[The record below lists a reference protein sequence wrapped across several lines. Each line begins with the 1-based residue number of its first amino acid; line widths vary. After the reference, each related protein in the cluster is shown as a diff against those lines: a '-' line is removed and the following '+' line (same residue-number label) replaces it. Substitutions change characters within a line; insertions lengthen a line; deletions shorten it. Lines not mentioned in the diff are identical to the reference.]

1 MIISDFGRDFL
12 LLALRIGKHNK
23 DYVDYYVGPKELSDK
38 VDREGLVSPKKLLD
52 DCKSLQNK
60 LNIQGYDRKREKYLD
75 KLITS
80 IRTSV
85 EILNGIEIPFMTKFS
100 RLYDIKLKPVNYV
113 DLENLKA
120 DVTEAFGGSE
130 SLEKSLAEIRER
142 QKIPENEIQ
151 KLLNKSFN
159 ITKNRTKELFPDL
172 LPQNEQIEIE
182 LVKDMERKWTL
193 YNQYLGNYCS
203 RIDININYGIYST
216 ALLSSA
222 AHEGYPGH
230 HTEFAVKEERLMKKL
245 NQYEHSI
252 LILNSPKLL
261 ISEGIADMAIN
272 MLYSYHD
279 QSEIILQKF
288 NHNLTKQESIDVLTK
303 QNKVKGKI
311 HLFWYNIAYLTLIE
325 GWDEK
330 RLRQYALGFKFYNE
344 RTINAHIKSLSD
356 HVFSTTFFAYK
367 IGRDLL
373 INKYGE
379 FPSINDFKTL
389 LETPI
394 LPSDLA

>member
-142 QKIPENEIQ
+142 QKIPENEIL

-311 HLFWYNIAYLTLIE
+311 HLFWYNIAYLTL
-325 GWDEK
+325 
-330 RLRQYALGFKFYNE
+330 
-344 RTINAHIKSLSD
+344 
-356 HVFSTTFFAYK
+356 
-367 IGRDLL
+367 
-373 INKYGE
+373 
-379 FPSINDFKTL
+379 
-389 LETPI
+389 
-394 LPSDLA
+394 